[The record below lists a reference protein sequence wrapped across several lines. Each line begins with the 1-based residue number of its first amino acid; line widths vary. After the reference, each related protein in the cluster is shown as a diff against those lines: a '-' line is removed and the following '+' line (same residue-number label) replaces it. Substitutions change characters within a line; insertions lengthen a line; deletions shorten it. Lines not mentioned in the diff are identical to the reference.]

1 MSRIAGPE
9 RPRCVQSVLPE
20 QEKIRFPDAV
30 ESVTVVGTVTPD
42 SCLIQ

>member
-1 MSRIAGPE
+1 MRAKRTAGTG
-9 RPRCVQSVLPE
+9 
-20 QEKIRFPDAV
+20 KIRFPDAV